1 MIVTDVAVVTA
12 VVAIGKFAVSAPA
25 ATVTLAGTLATV
37 ALLLDSVTT
46 APAAG
51 AAVVKVTVP
60 VLALPP
66 ATLVGLTVN
75 KDKLDAAGGAGGGLT
90 VNTAVRVTPAKVAE
104 IVTGVEAVTAVV
116 VMVKVAL
123 VAPAATVTLA
133 GAAAT
138 VALALLRLTTVPVGA
153 AAVKVTVP

>member
-46 APAAG
+46 AALAG
-51 AAVVKVTVP
+51 AAVKVTVP

-66 ATLVGLTVN
+66 VTLVGLTVN
-75 KDKLDAAGGAGGGLT
+75 KDKLDAAGGGLT
-90 VNTAVRVTPAKVAE
+90 VNTAVRVTPARA
-104 IVTGVEAVTAVV
+104 GPAANP
-116 VMVKVAL
+116 
-123 VAPAATVTLA
+123 APADPRRGPTLGRHVGDPQA
-133 GAAAT
+133 PVRAVRIGGSVSRLARIDVSGRAAWHQE
-138 VALALLRLTTVPVGA
+138 P
-153 AAVKVTVP
+153 

>member
-1 MIVTDVAVVTA
+1 MIVTDVAVATA
-12 VVAIGKFAVSAPA
+12 VVAIEKFAVSAPA

-46 APAAG
+46 AALAG
-51 AAVVKVTVP
+51 AAVKVTVP

-66 ATLVGLTVN
+66 VTLVGLTVN
-75 KDKLDAAGGAGGGLT
+75 KDKLDAAGGGLT

>member
-46 APAAG
+46 APPAG

-60 VLALPP
+60 VLAVPP
-66 ATLVGLTVN
+66 ATLVGVTVN
-75 KDKLDAAGGAGGGLT
+75 KDKLDAAGGGLT

-138 VALALLRLTTVPVGA
+138 VALALLRLTTAPPVGA
-153 AAVKVTVP
+153 PAVKVTVP